1 MRFFALFRP
10 IWTAIIFVLAT
21 LITPMGVQAQT
32 NHAFTVTLNGDWYLQ
47 TGDVLNQSDPGISVV
62 GLEYG
67 IGPFREGGAIFQ
79 RFTGNATELQPLPGY
94 SDYYG
99 VNQWGFSP
107 VASGDR
113 FYFSGL
119 DLDTL
124 LTGLV
129 PDGTLIDTTGGT
141 MRDAYVEV
149 LFSDGFYKRLSLS
162 NTAWMQTQILQFTE
176 QVSPVPE
183 PHEAT
188 MLILGL
194 AMLGAH
200 RRRQKR

>member
-1 MRFFALFRP
+1 MRFLSLFRP
-10 IWTAIIFVLAT
+10 IWMAAIFSLAA
-21 LITPMGVQAQT
+21 LFIPMSSQAQT
-32 NHAFTVTLNGDWYLQ
+32 NHGFTVTLNGDWYLQ
-47 TGDVLNQSDPGISVV
+47 VGDVLNQSDPGISIV

-67 IGPFREGGAIFQ
+67 TGPFREGGAIFQ
-79 RFTGNATELQPLPGY
+79 HFTGNATELQPFPGY

-99 VNQWGFSP
+99 LNQWGFSP
-107 VASGDR
+107 VAPGDR

-119 DLDTL
+119 DLDIL
-124 LTGLV
+124 QPGLI
-129 PDGTLIDTTGGT
+129 PDGNYIDTAGGT

-149 LFSDGFYKRLSLS
+149 LFSDGFYKRLSLNS
-162 NTAWMQTQILQFTE
+162 TPWLQTQILQFTE

-183 PHEAT
+183 PSEAT

-194 AMLGAH
+194 AMLGVH